1 MNTKI
6 MESTIGKYC
15 YNWSLAEAKSP
26 AIFKDFTIC
35 SVECAKYSNKYNTC
49 IDYAFKE
56 IQIQKLLNNTIE

>member
-1 MNTKI
+1 

-35 SVECAKYSNKYNTC
+35 SVECTKYSNKYNTC
-49 IDYAFKE
+49 IDYALKE
-56 IQIQKLLNNTIE
+56 IQIQKLLNIE